1 MKRIQTYTRTNRQP
15 TALPQRQEG
24 IAMVLFVI
32 GMLVVVAMG
41 GLALDVSYA
50 FLNKS
55 RLQNTVDAAA
65 LAGATVLDETG
76 SKVEAGIAA
85 QAVFAANRAA
95 AGQSEMQD
103 KVDLGD
109 VIIEFS
115 PTLDPFDS
123 GLPNPEYVR
132 VRVESFA
139 IEVWLLQV
147 MQLQGQDYTNKSFRA
162 SAVAGPSPTFR
173 KVCGPVPLII
183 CAEPGEPAPYYGL
196 VPGELKVLKASSKS
210 KNNLCENDIGNGNFQ
225 LARLGGNGG
234 NVVRDNLAGG
244 YQGCVGIGDVVE
256 TEPGN
261 AAGPVSQGI
270 NTRFGDYKGGMKA
283 GEYPPDFITQQ
294 PNKRLS
300 YNDAV
305 SLCVEGS
312 PDYQA
317 CIDAEDT
324 CAISGEVPGTIEY
337 DGATV
342 TRADELDFNHETYEA
357 RKAMAPN
364 SYDNPPP
371 IGRDTRRTL
380 PVMVAN
386 CTGVNNG
393 QSSMPLLG
401 YSCFFLLQDLP
412 NGNGNAN
419 EIFGEFVDDCPS
431 QGNAGPDPTD
441 VPGPYEIQLYNDP
454 DSGDS

>member
-1 MKRIQTYTRTNRQP
+1 MKRIQTYTRTIRQP
-15 TALPQRQEG
+15 SALPQRQEG
-24 IAMVLFVI
+24 IALVLFAI

-95 AGQSEMQD
+95 AGQNEMQD
-103 KVDLGD
+103 KVDLSD

-115 PTLDPFDS
+115 PTLDPFEN
-123 GLPNPEYVR
+123 GLPDPEYVR
-132 VRVESFA
+132 VRVESFG
-139 IEVWLLQV
+139 IEVWLLEV
-147 MQLQGQDYTNKSFRA
+147 MQLLGQDYSNKSFRA

-173 KVCGPVPLII
+173 RVCGPVPLII

-196 VPGELKVLKASSKS
+196 EPGQIKVLKASSKS
-210 KNNLCENDIGNGNFQ
+210 KNKVCENDIGNGNFQ

-234 NVVRDNLAGG
+234 DVVRDNMAGG
-244 YQGCVGIGDVVE
+244 YQGCTGVGDVVE

-270 NTRFGDYKGGMKA
+270 NTRFGQYQGG
-283 GEYPPDFITQQ
+283 GLDSQDFPPDIITQQ

-300 YNDAV
+300 YVEPV
-305 SLCVEGS
+305 SQCVEGS

-317 CIDAEDT
+317 CIDAEET
-324 CAISGEVPGTIEY
+324 CAISGEIPGTIEY
-337 DGATV
+337 DGETV
-342 TRADELDFNHETYEA
+342 TRSDELDFNRATYEA
-357 RKAMAPN
+357 RKDAS
-364 SYDNPPP
+364 SYDNAPP
-371 IGRDTRRTL
+371 IGRDDRRTL

-386 CTGVNNG
+386 CSGVNNG

-401 YSCFFLLQDLP
+401 FSCFFLLQDLP
-412 NGNGNAN
+412 NGNGNEN
-419 EIFGEFVDDCPS
+419 EIFGEFVNDCSS